1 MWVLVYLDPIKLI
14 SFMKKVSFYVRR
26 DSTQEPLGTVTVKSR
41 LEAAKLFAKR
51 KKLPLKEFLRIFSIS
66 R

>member
-1 MWVLVYLDPIKLI
+1 
-14 SFMKKVSFYVRR
+14 MKKVSFYVRR